1 MELMPQYDKAISQ
14 GGQDY
19 VAHASSPPVRSLTLP
34 KHDRRVNACSLIGHA
49 ETKCRYLYE
58 FFDERPMAVVDNS
71 HDAKMLWVQQCSDYS
86 DQVIARRSSLYLQC
100 HDKLSQIGEDKAY

>member
-1 MELMPQYDKAISQ
+1 M
-14 GGQDY
+14 
-19 VAHASSPPVRSLTLP
+19 AHASSPPVRSLTLP

-71 HDAKMLWVQQCSDYS
+71 HDAKMLWVRQCSD
-86 DQVIARRSSLYLQC
+86 QFIARRTSLYLQC
-100 HDKLSQIGEDKAY
+100 HDKPSKIVEDKAY